1 MVHSLTEVEASLK
14 IQLITKVR
22 ISRSMIGANLPS
34 CFAALLLL
42 SHLRFKKKGTYGENT
57 RTRRT
62 PKKKKMYIN
71 IRTRNSPPAYLPAGW
86 SWVR

>member
-34 CFAALLLL
+34 CFAALLLM
-42 SHLRFKKKGTYGENT
+42 SHLQFKNITKGTYGENT
-57 RTRRT
+57 RNFGANPTFTT
-62 PKKKKMYIN
+62 PK
-71 IRTRNSPPAYLPAGW
+71 SYLR
-86 SWVR
+86 SRER